1 MNLKIP
7 DFSFIFM
14 IIIRMS
20 QVPKKKIDDPTM
32 MTKKKQKS
40 IRKITR
46 SIFSFLPPCDDKN

>member
-20 QVPKKKIDDPTM
+20 QVP
-32 MTKKKQKS
+32 QKN
-40 IRKITR
+40 RQ
-46 SIFSFLPPCDDKN
+46 PDNDDKKEMMMLPDY